1 MLSGLVFND
10 AYRFAKG
17 GLLLG
22 CVKVKCKSRGMSA
35 HETEY
40 VCVCVFACVCVCVCV
55 CGCVGWFAC
64 ARVCVHMCACVYV
77 CLCAIALAMQEE
89 AFTVRNVFVP
99 FTKAANI
106 VV

>member
-1 MLSGLVFND
+1 M
-10 AYRFAKG
+10 
-17 GLLLG
+17 
-22 CVKVKCKSRGMSA
+22 
-35 HETEY
+35 
-40 VCVCVFACVCVCVCV
+40 CVCVFACVCVFVGVLVGSRVRVC
-55 CGCVGWFAC
+55 
-64 ARVCVHMCACVYV
+64 VCVHMCACVYV

>member
-1 MLSGLVFND
+1 ME
-10 AYRFAKG
+10 
-17 GLLLG
+17 
-22 CVKVKCKSRGMSA
+22 VKCKSRGMSA

-40 VCVCVFACVCVCVCV
+40 VCVCLRVCVCVFVGVLVGSRVRV
-55 CGCVGWFAC
+55 C
-64 ARVCVHMCACVYV
+64 VCVHMCACVYV

>member
-1 MLSGLVFND
+1 MRQS
-10 AYRFAKG
+10 KMQ
-17 GLLLG
+17 
-22 CVKVKCKSRGMSA
+22 KSW
-35 HETEY
+35 Y
-40 VCVCVFACVCVCVCV
+40 VRTRDRICVCLRVCVCVCV

-64 ARVCVHMCACVYV
+64 ARVCVCVHMCACVYV